1 MNNDSAEVTVKGVMP
16 TSNGCAI
23 FLGNEDKTFV
33 IHADPSIGNAIN
45 MTMNQV
51 KKERPLTHDLIGLI
65 LKGLETS
72 IERVLINDVDEG
84 TFFARIILR
93 MENELGKK
101 IIELDARPSD
111 SIVLALQMK
120 QPIPCGEQG
129 LGQCGGHVRD
139 SRADSSQARLILAS
153 CFFSVISKAGLSS
166 KVNLP
171 ETMVAGDWPTA
182 LAPMQDVTSL
192 PFMQVVARRGSPDFF
207 FTEFIRVHAH
217 SRIGPEILSSILDK
231 PDERPVLLS

>member
-1 MNNDSAEVTVKGVMP
+1 MNTDSCEVTVKGVMP

-23 FLGNEDKTFV
+23 FLGNDVKTFV
-33 IHADPSIGNAIN
+33 IYVDQSIGNAIN

-84 TFFARIILR
+84 TFFARIILQ

-120 QPIPCGEQG
+120 QPI
-129 LGQCGGHVRD
+129 HV
-139 SRADSSQARLILAS
+139 AQ
-153 CFFSVISKAGLSS
+153 
-166 KVNLP
+166 KVLDNV
-171 ETMVAGDWPTA
+171 EDM
-182 LAPMQDVTSL
+182 S
-192 PFMQVVARRGSPDFF
+192 
-207 FTEFIRVHAH
+207 
-217 SRIGPEILSSILDK
+217 EILERILRKQD
-231 PDERPVLLS
+231 

>member
-1 MNNDSAEVTVKGVMP
+1 MNNDTVIVSVKGVMP

-33 IHADPSIGNAIN
+33 IYVDPVIGNAIN
-45 MTMNQV
+45 MTINQV

-65 LKGLETS
+65 LKGLETK

-84 TFFARIILR
+84 TFFARIILQ

-120 QPIPCGEQG
+120 KSI
-129 LGQCGGHVRD
+129 HV
-139 SRADSSQARLILAS
+139 ST
-153 CFFSVISKAGLSS
+153 
-166 KVNLP
+166 KVMDNV
-171 ETMVAGDWPTA
+171 EDM
-182 LAPMQDVTSL
+182 S
-192 PFMQVVARRGSPDFF
+192 
-207 FTEFIRVHAH
+207 
-217 SRIGPEILSSILDK
+217 EILERILKKQD
-231 PDERPVLLS
+231 